1 MNILIRHSEFLEG
14 HAGEGNCSYTSRK
27 RHLFY
32 LKKIFFK
39 EAPGNGLHLFCILSK
54 NWEEYR
60 MVVLQ
65 CRSTMS
71 LKSMASQSSK
81 TLIIFP
87 QRGKVTIST
96 RPDSC
101 CKSSY
106 ILPFVLRISY

>member
-1 MNILIRHSEFLEG
+1 
-14 HAGEGNCSYTSRK
+14 
-27 RHLFY
+27 
-32 LKKIFFK
+32 
-39 EAPGNGLHLFCILSK
+39 
-54 NWEEYR
+54 